1 MQVLIRRTGTEV
13 RLNKTECRKLDD
25 AIEILGAIMRHGEID
40 AAGHAK
46 IARDSIR
53 EVYAYIDTPEDAEEE
68 VAAE

>member
-1 MQVLIRRTGTEV
+1 MQIQVRKSGTVLRI
-13 RLNKTECRKLDD
+13 NKTEYRKLEEAVD
-25 AIEILGAIMRHGEID
+25 LLRAIMRHGEID

-46 IARDSIR
+46 IARDAIR

>member
-1 MQVLIRRTGTEV
+1 MQIQVRKSGTVLRI
-13 RLNKTECRKLDD
+13 NKTEYRKLEEAVD
-25 AIEILGAIMRHGEID
+25 LLRAIMRHGEID